1 MSFVSFMLKMMIKGG
16 KKIENNLNNVIA
28 NPAEEQKKLLFS
40 ILSENK
46 NTKIGEE
53 FNFENIT
60 SIKEFQKRIP
70 LTDYDFYAEKIE
82 HMIKGE
88 ENILTAAKTV
98 HFNTTSGT
106 MGNPKRIPIIEKH
119 VGIFSGYYAKYINYL
134 VSQKVGDA
142 WTNGKGL
149 TLTEGKYTILPTG
162 ISCGS
167 ASSLSSVR
175 MGKMIPFMKIDMM
188 GTMYTSPIEARIPSP
203 ETPTRFL
210 HALFALREKNI
221 TYASATFSSYLLELM
236 RYIEDHHEM
245 LIDIIE
251 TGNIPDTLIK
261 SDKDRNQLKKKLKPS
276 KQRAQELRTIFA
288 QGFDEPIAKKIW
300 PKLTWIM
307 TVGGA
312 GFSSYTKKLRE
323 RYIGFDVCFVF
334 LGLSASEG
342 MFSVPFECEN
352 TNAVFVPDSI
362 FMEFVPVEDD
372 KPIDYNGPIYTLDQV
387 EVGKKYEIVATTVDG
402 LLRYKMKDV
411 VEIVGF
417 HNNTPTMEFCN
428 RSGFA
433 ISMYGEKT
441 SEKALQFMAEKTCEE
456 LGFELYD
463 YAVCPDDDETPGCY
477 VLCLELRYCDKNKI
491 DLEKIRATAQK
502 YLSQANPSV
511 GKKMDTGVIQPLKIK
526 LLQEETFLLY
536 RDMMTMKGRAAA
548 QLKPVHVLNTP
559 FLKKLFYT
567 LSYSEKDISKK

>member
-1 MSFVSFMLKMMIKGG
+1 MVKAGG
-16 KKIENNLNNVIA
+16 KIEDNLNNVIL
-28 NPAEEQKKLLFS
+28 NPAEQQNKLLFS
-40 ILSENK
+40 ILNDNK
-46 NTKIGEE
+46 NTQIGKE
-53 FNFENIT
+53 FDFE
-60 SIKEFQKRIP
+60 SIKSIEEFQKRIP

-82 HMIKGE
+82 HMIRGE
-88 ENILTAAKTV
+88 ENILTADKTV

-106 MGNPKRIPIIEKH
+106 MGVPKRIPIIEKH
-119 VGIFSGYYAKYINYL
+119 VSIFSGYYAKYMNHL
-134 VSQKVGDA
+134 VSKKVGDD

-175 MGKMIPFMKIDMM
+175 MGKMIPFMNIDMM
-188 GTMYTSPIEARIPSP
+188 GIMYTSPIEARIPNP

-210 HALFALREKNI
+210 HALFALREQNI
-221 TYASATFSSYLLELM
+221 TYASCTFSSYLLELM
-236 RYIEDHHEM
+236 RYIEDHYEM

-251 TGNIPDTLIK
+251 TGDIPDNLIESEKVRK
-261 SDKDRNQLKKKLKPS
+261 SLINKLKPS
-276 KQRAQELRTIFA
+276 AQRAKQLREIFS
-288 QGFDEPIAKKIW
+288 QGFDEPIARKIW
-300 PKLTWIM
+300 PRLTWVM

-312 GFSSYTKKLRE
+312 GFSSYTKKLRD
-323 RYIGFDVCFVF
+323 RYIGYDVCFVF

-362 FMEFVPVEDD
+362 FFEFIPVEDD
-372 KPIDYNGPIYTLDQV
+372 KPVDYQGPIYTLDQV

-411 VEIVGF
+411 IEITGF
-417 HNNTPTMEFCN
+417 YNNTPTMEFCN

-441 SEKALQFMAEKTCEE
+441 SEAALQFMAEKTCEE
-456 LGFELYD
+456 IGVELYD
-463 YAVCPDDDETPGCY
+463 YAVCPDDDEVPGCY
-477 VLCLELRYCDKNKI
+477 VLCLELRHCDINKI
-491 DLEKIRATAQK
+491 DLEKVRATAQK

-511 GKKMDTGVIQPLKIK
+511 GKKMDTGVIQPLKLK
-526 LLQEETFLLY
+526 LLQEESFLLY
-536 RDMMTMKGRAAA
+536 RDMMVIKGRAAA

-559 FLKKLFYT
+559 FLKKFFYI
-567 LSYSEKDISKK
+567 LSQSDK